1 MTWTSKAWGLVTR
14 HVLDVEGV
22 KVGLGGVT
30 MTLKQHQT
38 KLVRG
43 YLTPYPCTTRK
54 YGCNSL
60 VPIH

>member
-14 HVLDVEGV
+14 PVLDVEGV

-43 YLTPYPCTTRK
+43 
-54 YGCNSL
+54 
-60 VPIH
+60 I